1 MFRAI
6 HKYFVT
12 YQLPVIFVGSH
23 HIGSDTL
30 ATGFGSECTY
40 HIIGFVAC
48 HFQNGDAVGAYNIL
62 YNRYGKTNCFWSF
75 FALCFILFKSLAAEG
90 RTCGVEGYSYMSG
103 ILFFQYFFEGVHKTQ
118 YG

>member
-1 MFRAI
+1 MFGAI

-30 ATGFGSECTY
+30 ATGFGSERTY

-62 YNRYGKTNCFWSF
+62 YNRYG
-75 FALCFILFKSLAAEG
+75 LFSRQAGGPQDRAQIERVKEN
-90 RTCGVEGYSYMSG
+90 
-103 ILFFQYFFEGVHKTQ
+103 
-118 YG
+118 

>member
-1 MFRAI
+1 MLLRRGDVYKRQ

-48 HFQNGDAVGAYNIL
+48 HFPVSYTHLVGREEEAAFIGDE
-62 YNRYGKTNCFWSF
+62 
-75 FALCFILFKSLAAEG
+75 SLADFFSVLVAD
-90 RTCGVEGYSYMSG
+90 RD
-103 ILFFQYFFEGVHKTQ
+103 IL
-118 YG
+118 